1 MKNLES
7 YLKSLK
13 EDDRHIAR
21 RVLDIREGAQ
31 NNFMINDSDFFY
43 PNEISI
49 GESVLNHF
57 SDTSY
62 LITGISKN
70 AERKAILAAPYDID
84 EDELLK
90 EFFTVLRGHI
100 GITSITHR
108 DILGSLIS
116 TGLNRNKIGDIYIDD
131 EYVYIIVKKEI
142 EKHVVLNFN
151 RIKNISTNFESVELK
166 TVENLSLKF
175 EKARIITSSMRV
187 DNVVSNI
194 GSMSRSKAQDFIKSG
209 NVKLN
214 WSNDI
219 SRNRLLEEGDVLSLR
234 GKGKY
239 KIFGIVGRSKKGN
252 IVLEIDKYI

>member
-7 YLKSLK
+7 YLKGLK
-13 EDDRHIAR
+13 EDDRHIAKR
-21 RVLDIREGAQ
+21 ILDIRDGSQ

-43 PNEISI
+43 PNEINI
-49 GESVLNHF
+49 GESVLNYF

-70 AERKAILAAPYDID
+70 AERKAIIVAPYEMD
-84 EDELLK
+84 EDEML
-90 EFFTVLRGHI
+90 EDFFTVLKGRI
-100 GITSITHR
+100 DSTSITHR

-131 EYVYIIVKKEI
+131 ENVYIIAKKEI
-142 EKHVVLNFN
+142 EKHIVLNFN
-151 RIKNISTNFESVELK
+151 RIKNLSTDFESVELK
-166 TVENLSLKF
+166 TAENLSLKF
-175 EKARIITSSMRV
+175 EKSRIITSSMRV
-187 DNVVSNI
+187 DNIVSNI

-219 SRNRLLEEGDVLSLR
+219 SRNILLEEGDVLSLR

-239 KIFGIVGRSKKGN
+239 KIAGIVGHSKKGN
-252 IVLEIDKYI
+252 IVLEIEQYS